1 MRLPPLEQDPRDQSP
16 LNNMDMDPNDPMNQM
31 QLMQQEDGMDD
42 MDMGGQTA
50 PPVYD
55 D

>member
-1 MRLPPLEQDPRDQSP
+1 
-16 LNNMDMDPNDPMNQM
+16 MDMDPNDPMNQM